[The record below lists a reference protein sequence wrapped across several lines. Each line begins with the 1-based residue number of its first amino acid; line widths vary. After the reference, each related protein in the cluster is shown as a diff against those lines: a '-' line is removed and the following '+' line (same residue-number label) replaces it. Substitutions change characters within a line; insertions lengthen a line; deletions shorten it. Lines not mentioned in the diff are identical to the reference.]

1 MDRTRLDW
9 VRHRP
14 SIHPSV
20 TINTIHTT
28 ISTIA
33 TMASFIL
40 PRLKQGKSTHPIIP
54 SIEQTT
60 HLKKLT
66 IPLHSLRSVE
76 KTASSSTLP
85 AISQSPSYPPI
96 THHHHAIPR

>member
-14 SIHPSV
+14 SHPSHPV
-20 TINTIHTT
+20 TINTINTT
-28 ISTIA
+28 INTIA

-60 HLKKLT
+60 HFT
-66 IPLHSLRSVE
+66 S
-76 KTASSSTLP
+76 
-85 AISQSPSYPPI
+85 
-96 THHHHAIPR
+96 